1 MNTYEK
7 EHQYELLYLED
18 TLSFIR
24 HELEKESLNL
34 DCSRSKVISARRD
47 MWQEAAHFSN
57 DFDKIPEMNQYLFE
71 VNNQVSSYD
80 QISNK
85 LKKYKQMLDSPYFGR
100 FDFQEAGYD
109 DTDKIYIG
117 LYNLIDNKTDSIYV
131 YDWRSPIASIYYQ
144 HEVGRACYNSPTKII
159 YGDVLMKR
167 QYKILNSELKYFFD
181 SNLTI
186 NDEILQD
193 VLSQNS
199 STKMK
204 NIVETIQKEQDIIIR
219 DAENELLIVQGVA
232 GSGKTSIALHR
243 IAFLLY
249 RGMGSKISSN
259 NVIIVSPNS
268 YFSKYISGVLPELG
282 ENNVEQITFD
292 DIAKKALKNNLTIE
306 NRSTQLENL
315 ISLDKHRASAIKL
328 EEIKFK
334 GSLQFVEILDR
345 LIRYYEHHLI
355 PFEDIYY
362 DNKIIMTKQ
371 EIKNLFLNNKIGM
384 SITKRLKRIEN
395 IILDKIHPLRKT
407 RLCKIENIVQNSIGH
422 ELEIKSFS
430 RLLSIKETKVFIN
443 HLHKFTQVDY
453 FDLYKTIFNDNELF
467 YKLSKGLTL
476 PEEIKNI
483 LLNTKNNLNKDY
495 ISYEDCSPLIY
506 LKLKLEDS
514 KEFSEIKQVIIDEA
528 QDYYPIQYAIFNLL
542 FCKARY
548 TVLGDF
554 NQSLEKRGDKS
565 IYDDLSKVLCKN
577 KSIKLFLNK
586 SYRSSTEINNFSQ
599 KILNNNQE
607 FIAFE
612 RHEAAPKVVFKKNKE
627 SLYAAMA
634 DDIAYFKNL
643 NCESI
648 AVICKTQQEA
658 DEVYNKLKDL
668 TDINLFNP
676 EADKIQKNALVI
688 PAYMSKGLEFD
699 AVLVYNTSE
708 DNYSSDFDRRIL
720 YIACTRALHQLALYY
735 TGNRSSFI

>member
-1 MNTYEK
+1 MNSYEK
-7 EHQYELLYLED
+7 EYQFELLYLKD
-18 TLSFIR
+18 VLTFIK
-24 HELEKESLNL
+24 HEIEKENLNL
-34 DCSRSKVISARRD
+34 DYSRSKVICARND
-47 MWQEAAHFSN
+47 MWEESAHSSD
-57 DFDKIPEMNQYLFE
+57 DFDKIPEMNQYLLE
-71 VNNQVSSYD
+71 VNNQASGYY
-80 QISNK
+80 QTSNK
-85 LKKYKQMLDSPYFGR
+85 LKKYNQMLDSPYFGR

-144 HEVGRACYNSPTKII
+144 HEVGKACYSSPDKII

-167 QYKILNSELKYFFD
+167 QYRILNSELKYFFD

-193 VLSQNS
+193 ILSQNS
-199 STKMK
+199 SAKMK

-219 DAENELLIVQGVA
+219 DTENELLIVQGVA

-243 IAFLLY
+243 VAFLLY
-249 RGMGSKISSN
+249 RGMGSKINSN

-292 DIAKKALKNNLTIE
+292 DIANKALKNNLTIE
-306 NRSTQLENL
+306 SRSNQLETL
-315 ISLDKHRASAIKL
+315 ISLGKHEASAVKS

-334 GSLQFVEILDR
+334 GSLQFVKILDR

-384 SITKRLKRIEN
+384 SISKRLKRIEN
-395 IILDKIHPLRKT
+395 IIMDKIHPLKKS
-407 RLCKIENIVQNSIGH
+407 RLRKIENIVQNSVGH

-430 RLLSIKETKVFIN
+430 RLLSIKETKIFMKR
-443 HLHKFTQVDY
+443 LRKFTEVNY
-453 FDLYKTIFNDNELF
+453 FDLYKTIFNDDNLF

-476 PEEIKNI
+476 PEEIKKI
-483 LLNTKNNLNKDY
+483 LINTKNNINKDY

-506 LKLKLEDS
+506 LKLKLEGS
-514 KEFSEIKQVIIDEA
+514 KEFSEIKQVVIDEA
-528 QDYYPIQYAIFNLL
+528 QDYYPLQYAVFNIL
-542 FCKARY
+542 FCNARY

-554 NQSLEKRGDKS
+554 NQSLEKRADKS
-565 IYDDLSKVLCKN
+565 IYDDISMILCK
-577 KSIKLFLNK
+577 KKCIKLFLNK
-586 SYRSSTEINNFSQ
+586 SYRSSIEINSFSQ
-599 KILNNNQE
+599 KILKNNQE
-607 FIAFE
+607 FVAFE
-612 RHEAAPKVVFKKNKE
+612 RHETAPKVVFKESKE
-627 SLYAAMA
+627 ALYAAIA
-634 DDIAYFKNL
+634 NDITYFKSL
-643 NCESI
+643 AYESI
-648 AVICKTQQEA
+648 AVICKTQKEA
-658 DEVYNKLKDL
+658 DEAYNKLQAL
-668 TDINLFNP
+668 TDINMFNP
-676 EADKIQKNALVI
+676 ESDKIQKNAFVI

-708 DNYSSDFDRRIL
+708 DNYSSDFDRRLL

-735 TGNRSSFI
+735 TGKRSSFI